1 MTAMFN
7 HTNGSFMPNINPSI
21 KQKNSLS
28 KQHQQR
34 GFTLVELLVAMT
46 ISLFLLAAIGLVYM
60 TSKTSFTYA
69 NNTVRMSEDASLAIE
84 SLSRDIRMAA
94 YGGCAGTTIAR
105 SPGVDNIL
113 FTADDPLDD
122 PTLNP
127 LPVVPGVVKSRP
139 FLFRVTG
146 LTDTYDAPNPFSTKQ
161 LYADTAVLGYT
172 GTGTASDTART
183 AINAPTSSLTISTTA
198 PILFVSG
205 GSDRA
210 LQVSVAPVSGA
221 TTISFS
227 GDPLKWFKSSASA
240 PFPFMLISDCNGSEL
255 FRMNTMTSAGLMTIE
270 NPLLN
275 TYGADAIV
283 TPLVSS
289 TYFLAKRK
297 NGTVSANTSSLY
309 RRYFN
314 GSAATVEE
322 LISNIEDINYQYGVN
337 TQLNT
342 VGPNIGEPTFQTDA
356 YRTADLVT
364 DWERVV
370 SIRIGFILVS
380 DDTNMTPNAD
390 NTVAWNG
397 GTYTPPN
404 TTDRRLRRAY
414 STTVSVRNRMGV

>member
-1 MTAMFN
+1 MIAMLN
-7 HTNGSFMPNINPSI
+7 NTNGSFMPNTKPDGKRPTYLT
-21 KQKNSLS
+21 KQSR
-28 KQHQQR
+28 QH

-60 TSKTSFTYA
+60 TSKNSFGYA

-94 YGGCAGTTIAR
+94 YGGCAGSIIAR

-113 FTADDPLDD
+113 YTADDVMDD
-122 PTLNP
+122 PTTNP
-127 LPVVPGVVKSRP
+127 ALKPATTVKSTP
-139 FLFRVTG
+139 ILFRVTG

-161 LYADTAVLGYT
+161 LYADTAILGYI
-172 GTGTASDTART
+172 GTGTASDNART

-210 LQVSVAPVSGA
+210 LQVSVAPAAGA

-227 GDPLKWFKSSASA
+227 GDPLKWFKSSATA
-240 PFPFMLISDCNGSEL
+240 PFPFMLISDCKGSEI

-270 NPLLN
+270 SALLN

-289 TYFLAKRK
+289 TYFLATRK
-297 NGTVSANTSSLY
+297 NGTVSAKTSSLY

-314 GSAATVEE
+314 GSAATIEE
-322 LISNIEDINYQYGVN
+322 LVPNIEAINFQYGIN
-337 TQLNT
+337 TKLNT
-342 VGPNIGEPTFQTDA
+342 VAPHIGEPTFQTDE
-356 YRTADLVT
+356 YRAADAVT

-370 SIRIGFILVS
+370 SIRIGFILAS
-380 DDTNMTPNAD
+380 EDTNQTATGD
-390 NTVAWNG
+390 NNIAWNG
-397 GTYTPPN
+397 GTYTPAN

-414 STTVSVRNRMGV
+414 STTVSIRNRMGV